1 MKNTRRNAQRGGTK
15 TVRGKTLRKSA
26 LPASTKKSTSVLLVK
41 GRSIIYLKNLREFLD
56 GFQRKFDRAAG
67 NSRKEDNLSILAL
80 LLSTEL
86 SGSLTDNHALLES
99 KKDDLESLLA
109 RMSVGNGAA
118 KRNVFGDTWDEL
130 FDTTMAEEQPVE
142 YLDTFNT
149 FITSYI
155 KEYKKL
161 FNIVKVR
168 RNTSALSSLSNMDA
182 FADII
187 RAGVRVV
194 FKKYLRILKVKAEET
209 KKVETE
215 VGKNNVN
222 MGNAAANAAPPAI
235 LSEQKDDIDDIANL
249 IGDLNL

>member
-1 MKNTRRNAQRGGTK
+1 
-15 TVRGKTLRKSA
+15 
-26 LPASTKKSTSVLLVK
+26 VK
-41 GRSIIYLKNLREFLD
+41 GRSILYLKNLREFLD

-86 SGSLTDNHALLES
+86 SSSLTDNHALLES

-161 FNIVKVR
+161 FNVVKVR
-168 RNTSALSSLSNMDA
+168 GNASALSSLSNMDA

-187 RAGVRVV
+187 RGGVRVV
-194 FKKYLRILKVKAEET
+194 FKKYLRILKVKADET
-209 KKVETE
+209 KTE

-222 MGNAAANAAPPAI
+222 MGNAAANAPANAPI

>member
-1 MKNTRRNAQRGGTK
+1 VKRGGTK
-15 TVRGKTLRKSA
+15 AVTKTLRKST
-26 LPASTKKSTSVLLVK
+26 LPAKKSTSVLLVK
-41 GRSIIYLKNLREFLD
+41 GRSIVYLKNLREFLD
-56 GFQRKFDRAAG
+56 GFQRKFDKAAG

-130 FDTTMAEEQPVE
+130 FDTSMAEEQPVE

-168 RNTSALSSLSNMDA
+168 GNASALSSLSNMDA

-187 RAGVRVV
+187 RSGVRVV

-209 KKVETE
+209 KTA

>member
-1 MKNTRRNAQRGGTK
+1 
-15 TVRGKTLRKSA
+15 
-26 LPASTKKSTSVLLVK
+26 VK
-41 GRSIIYLKNLREFLD
+41 GRSILYLKNLREFLD

-86 SGSLTDNHALLES
+86 SSSLTDNHALLES

-161 FNIVKVR
+161 FNVVKVR
-168 RNTSALSSLSNMDA
+168 GNASALSSLSNMDA

-187 RAGVRVV
+187 RGGVRVV
-194 FKKYLRILKVKAEET
+194 FKKYLRILKVKADET
-209 KKVETE
+209 KTE

>member
-1 MKNTRRNAQRGGTK
+1 MKRGGTK
-15 TVRGKTLRKSA
+15 TVRAKTVRKTA
-26 LPASTKKSTSVLLVK
+26 LPAKKSTSVLL
-41 GRSIIYLKNLREFLD
+41 YLKNLREFLD
-56 GFQRKFDRAAG
+56 GFQRKFDKAAG

-86 SGSLTDNHALLES
+86 SSSLTDNHALLES

-142 YLDTFNT
+142 YLDKFNT
-149 FITSYI
+149 FITAYI

-161 FNIVKVR
+161 FNVVKLR
-168 RNTSALSSLSNMDA
+168 GNAAALSSLSNMDA

-187 RAGVRVV
+187 RGGVRVV

-209 KKVETE
+209 KKAETE
-215 VGKNNVN
+215 IGKNNVN
-222 MGNAAANAAPPAI
+222 MGNANAPAPI

>member
-1 MKNTRRNAQRGGTK
+1 
-15 TVRGKTLRKSA
+15 
-26 LPASTKKSTSVLLVK
+26 VK
-41 GRSIIYLKNLREFLD
+41 GRSILYLKNLREFLD
-56 GFQRKFDRAAG
+56 GFQRKFDKAAG

-86 SGSLTDNHALLES
+86 SSSLTDNHALLES

-161 FNIVKVR
+161 FNVVKVR
-168 RNTSALSSLSNMDA
+168 GNASALSSLSNMDA

-187 RAGVRVV
+187 RGGVRVV
-194 FKKYLRILKVKAEET
+194 FKKYLRILKVKADET
-209 KKVETE
+209 KTE

>member
-1 MKNTRRNAQRGGTK
+1 MKRGGTK
-15 TVRGKTLRKSA
+15 AVTKTLRKST
-26 LPASTKKSTSVLLVK
+26 LPAKKSTSVLLVK
-41 GRSIIYLKNLREFLD
+41 GRSIVYLKNLREFLD
-56 GFQRKFDRAAG
+56 GFQRKFDKAAG

-130 FDTTMAEEQPVE
+130 FDTSMAEEQPVE

-168 RNTSALSSLSNMDA
+168 GNASALSSLSNMDA

-187 RAGVRVV
+187 RSGVRVV

-209 KKVETE
+209 KTE

-222 MGNAAANAAPPAI
+222 MGDAAANAAPPAI

>member
-1 MKNTRRNAQRGGTK
+1 
-15 TVRGKTLRKSA
+15 
-26 LPASTKKSTSVLLVK
+26 VK
-41 GRSIIYLKNLREFLD
+41 GRSILYLKNLREFLD

-80 LLSTEL
+80 LLSTEI
-86 SGSLTDNHALLES
+86 SSSLTDNHVLLES

-161 FNIVKVR
+161 FNVVKVR
-168 RNTSALSSLSNMDA
+168 GNASALSSLSNMDA

-187 RAGVRVV
+187 RGGVRVV

-209 KKVETE
+209 KTE

-222 MGNAAANAAPPAI
+222 MGNATAPAPPAI

>member
-1 MKNTRRNAQRGGTK
+1 MKRGGTK
-15 TVRGKTLRKSA
+15 TVRGKTVRKTA
-26 LPASTKKSTSVLLVK
+26 LPANKSTSVLLVK
-41 GRSIIYLKNLREFLD
+41 GRSILYLKNLREFLD

-80 LLSTEL
+80 LLSTEI
-86 SGSLTDNHALLES
+86 SSSLTDNHALLES

-109 RMSVGNGAA
+109 RMSVGNRAA

-130 FDTTMAEEQPVE
+130 FDKTMAEEQPVE
-142 YLDTFNT
+142 YLDKFNT
-149 FITSYI
+149 FITAYI

-161 FNIVKVR
+161 FNVVKLR
-168 RNTSALSSLSNMDA
+168 GNASALSSLSNMDA

-187 RAGVRVV
+187 RGGVRVV

-209 KKVETE
+209 KTE
-215 VGKNNVN
+215 IGKNNVN
-222 MGNAAANAAPPAI
+222 MANAAANAATPAI

>member
-1 MKNTRRNAQRGGTK
+1 
-15 TVRGKTLRKSA
+15 
-26 LPASTKKSTSVLLVK
+26 VK
-41 GRSIIYLKNLREFLD
+41 GRSILYLKNLREFLD

-86 SGSLTDNHALLES
+86 SSSLTDNHALLES

-161 FNIVKVR
+161 FNVVKVR
-168 RNTSALSSLSNMDA
+168 GNASALSSLSNMDA

-187 RAGVRVV
+187 RGGVRVV
-194 FKKYLRILKVKAEET
+194 FKKYLRILKVKADET
-209 KKVETE
+209 KTE

-222 MGNAAANAAPPAI
+222 MANAAVNAAPPAI

>member
-1 MKNTRRNAQRGGTK
+1 
-15 TVRGKTLRKSA
+15 
-26 LPASTKKSTSVLLVK
+26 VK
-41 GRSIIYLKNLREFLD
+41 GRSILYLKNLREFLD

-80 LLSTEL
+80 LLSTEI
-86 SGSLTDNHALLES
+86 SSSLTDNHVLLES

-161 FNIVKVR
+161 FNVVKVR
-168 RNTSALSSLSNMDA
+168 GNASALSSLSNMDA

-187 RAGVRVV
+187 RGGVRVV
-194 FKKYLRILKVKAEET
+194 FKKYLRILKVKADET
-209 KKVETE
+209 KTE

-222 MGNAAANAAPPAI
+222 MANAAANAAPPAI

>member
-1 MKNTRRNAQRGGTK
+1 MVKNTRRNVKRGGTK
-15 TVRGKTLRKSA
+15 TVRAKTVRKTA
-26 LPASTKKSTSVLLVK
+26 LPAKKSTSVLLVK
-41 GRSIIYLKNLREFLD
+41 GRSILYLKNLREFLD
-56 GFQRKFDRAAG
+56 GFQRKFDKAAG

-86 SGSLTDNHALLES
+86 ASSLTDNHALLES

-109 RMSVGNGAA
+109 RMSVGNRAA

-130 FDTTMAEEQPVE
+130 FDTSMAEEQPVE
-142 YLDTFNT
+142 YLDKFNT
-149 FITSYI
+149 FITAYI

-161 FNIVKVR
+161 FNVVKLR
-168 RNTSALSSLSNMDA
+168 GNASALSSLSNMDA

-187 RAGVRVV
+187 RGGVRVV

-209 KKVETE
+209 KKAETE
-215 VGKNNVN
+215 IGKNNVN
-222 MGNAAANAAPPAI
+222 MGNATANAPI

>member
-1 MKNTRRNAQRGGTK
+1 
-15 TVRGKTLRKSA
+15 
-26 LPASTKKSTSVLLVK
+26 VK
-41 GRSIIYLKNLREFLD
+41 GRSILYLKNLREFLD

-80 LLSTEL
+80 LLSTEI
-86 SGSLTDNHALLES
+86 SSSLTDNHVLLES

-161 FNIVKVR
+161 FNVVKVR
-168 RNTSALSSLSNMDA
+168 GNASALSSLSNMDA

-187 RAGVRVV
+187 RGGVRVV

-222 MGNAAANAAPPAI
+222 MGNATAPAPPAI

>member
-1 MKNTRRNAQRGGTK
+1 MKNTRRNVKRGGTK
-15 TVRGKTLRKSA
+15 AVTKTLRKST
-26 LPASTKKSTSVLLVK
+26 LPAKKSTSVLFVK
-41 GRSIIYLKNLREFLD
+41 GRSIVYLKNLREFLD

-168 RNTSALSSLSNMDA
+168 GNASALSSLSNMDA

-187 RAGVRVV
+187 RSGVRVV

-209 KKVETE
+209 KTA

>member
-1 MKNTRRNAQRGGTK
+1 
-15 TVRGKTLRKSA
+15 
-26 LPASTKKSTSVLLVK
+26 VK
-41 GRSIIYLKNLREFLD
+41 GRSIVYLKNLREFLD
-56 GFQRKFDRAAG
+56 GFQRKFDKAAG

-86 SGSLTDNHALLES
+86 SSSLTDNHALLES

-118 KRNVFGDTWDEL
+118 KRNVFGDRWDEL

-161 FNIVKVR
+161 FNVVKVR
-168 RNTSALSSLSNMDA
+168 GNASALSSLSNMDA

-187 RAGVRVV
+187 RGGVRVV
-194 FKKYLRILKVKAEET
+194 FKKYLRILKVKADET
-209 KKVETE
+209 KTE
-215 VGKNNVN
+215 LGKNNVN

>member
-1 MKNTRRNAQRGGTK
+1 MKNTRRNVKRGGTK
-15 TVRGKTLRKSA
+15 ALTKTLRKST
-26 LPASTKKSTSVLLVK
+26 LPPKKSTSVLLVK
-41 GRSIIYLKNLREFLD
+41 GRSIVYLKNLREFLD
-56 GFQRKFDRAAG
+56 GFQSKFDRAAG

-86 SGSLTDNHALLES
+86 SSSLTDNHTLLES

-109 RMSVGNGAA
+109 RMSVGNGGV

-130 FDTTMAEEQPVE
+130 FDTSMAEEQPVE

-149 FITSYI
+149 FITTYI

-161 FNIVKVR
+161 FHTVKVR
-168 RNTSALSSLSNMDA
+168 GNAAALTSLSNMDA
-182 FADII
+182 LADII
-187 RAGVRVV
+187 RGGVRVV
-194 FKKYLRILKVKAEET
+194 FKTYLRILKVKAQET
-209 KKVETE
+209 KKAEVE

-222 MGNAAANAAPPAI
+222 MGNAAAPSPI

>member
-1 MKNTRRNAQRGGTK
+1 MKNTRRNVQRGGTK
-15 TVRGKTLRKSA
+15 ALRGKTLRKST
-26 LPASTKKSTSVLLVK
+26 LPAKKSTSVLLVK
-41 GRSIIYLKNLREFLD
+41 GRSILYLKNLREFLD

-80 LLSTEL
+80 LLSTEI
-86 SGSLTDNHALLES
+86 SSSLTDNHVLLES

-161 FNIVKVR
+161 FNVVKVR
-168 RNTSALSSLSNMDA
+168 GNASALSSLSNMDA

-187 RAGVRVV
+187 RGGVRVV

-222 MGNAAANAAPPAI
+222 MGNATAPAPPAI

>member
-1 MKNTRRNAQRGGTK
+1 
-15 TVRGKTLRKSA
+15 
-26 LPASTKKSTSVLLVK
+26 VK
-41 GRSIIYLKNLREFLD
+41 GRSILYLKNLREFLD
-56 GFQRKFDRAAG
+56 GFQRKFDKAAG

-86 SGSLTDNHALLES
+86 SSSLTDNHALLES

-161 FNIVKVR
+161 FNVVKVR
-168 RNTSALSSLSNMDA
+168 GNASALSSLSNMDA

-187 RAGVRVV
+187 RGGVRVV
-194 FKKYLRILKVKAEET
+194 FKKYLRILKVKADET
-209 KKVETE
+209 KTE

-222 MGNAAANAAPPAI
+222 MGNAAANAAAPAI

>member
-1 MKNTRRNAQRGGTK
+1 
-15 TVRGKTLRKSA
+15 
-26 LPASTKKSTSVLLVK
+26 
-41 GRSIIYLKNLREFLD
+41 
-56 GFQRKFDRAAG
+56 
-67 NSRKEDNLSILAL
+67 
-80 LLSTEL
+80 
-86 SGSLTDNHALLES
+86 
-99 KKDDLESLLA
+99 
-109 RMSVGNGAA
+109 MSVGNGAA

-161 FNIVKVR
+161 FNVVKVR
-168 RNTSALSSLSNMDA
+168 GNTSALSSLSNMDA

-187 RAGVRVV
+187 RGGVRVV

-209 KKVETE
+209 KTE

>member
-1 MKNTRRNAQRGGTK
+1 
-15 TVRGKTLRKSA
+15 
-26 LPASTKKSTSVLLVK
+26 VK
-41 GRSIIYLKNLREFLD
+41 GRSILYLKNLREFLD
-56 GFQRKFDRAAG
+56 GFQRKFDKAAG

-80 LLSTEL
+80 LLSNEI
-86 SGSLTDNHALLES
+86 SSSLTDNHALLES

-130 FDTTMAEEQPVE
+130 FDTTMAEEEPVE
-142 YLDTFNT
+142 YLDKFNT
-149 FITSYI
+149 FITAYI

-161 FNIVKVR
+161 FNVVKVR
-168 RNTSALSSLSNMDA
+168 GNASALSSLSNMDA

-187 RAGVRVV
+187 RGGVRVV

-222 MGNAAANAAPPAI
+222 MANAAAPANAPI

>member
-1 MKNTRRNAQRGGTK
+1 M
-15 TVRGKTLRKSA
+15 
-26 LPASTKKSTSVLLVK
+26 VK
-41 GRSIIYLKNLREFLD
+41 GRSILYLKNLREFLD

-80 LLSTEL
+80 LLSTEI
-86 SGSLTDNHALLES
+86 SSSLTDNHVLLES

-161 FNIVKVR
+161 FNVVKVR
-168 RNTSALSSLSNMDA
+168 GNASALSSLSNMDA

-187 RAGVRVV
+187 RGGVRVV

-209 KKVETE
+209 KTE

-222 MGNAAANAAPPAI
+222 MGNATAPAPPAI